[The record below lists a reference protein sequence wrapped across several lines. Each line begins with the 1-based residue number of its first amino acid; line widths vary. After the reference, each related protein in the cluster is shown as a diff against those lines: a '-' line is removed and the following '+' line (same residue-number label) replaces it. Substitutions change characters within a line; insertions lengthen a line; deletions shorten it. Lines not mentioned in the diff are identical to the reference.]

1 VLKTL
6 VQRQEIGLLFSND
19 GKPVEYRTIQHY
31 YNLAFKRAGL
41 PYTATH
47 VLRHGWTR
55 EVYNQTPDL
64 AVAKELL
71 GDTSDEAAKVYAIRR
86 AGALTR
92 VSDLMWNEHEVGRK
106 WSQIKE

>member
-1 VLKTL
+1 
-6 VQRQEIGLLFSND
+6 
-19 GKPVEYRTIQHY
+19 
-31 YNLAFKRAGL
+31 
-41 PYTATH
+41 

-92 VSDLMWNEHEVGRK
+92 VSDLMWNEHEAGRK
-106 WSQIKE
+106 WSQMKE